1 MIYNFWWFFFDFF
14 REKLFIFWWKINN
27 FGVHFYIILIKK
39 NETLIYKIKMWFFVV
54 VASAGGLGVLLNAN
68 RLELKLA
75 LEAPH
80 ASVKAV
86 IDSSWQLDLPYS
98 YLCSETTSSNS
109 VDDATDG
116 SADNDEGITRTSVAA
131 DSCIINKIF
140 NNSIR
145 LASIF

>member
-1 MIYNFWWFFFDFF
+1 M
-14 REKLFIFWWKINN
+14 R
-27 FGVHFYIILIKK
+27 
-39 NETLIYKIKMWFFVV
+39 FFVV

-86 IDSSWQLDLPYS
+86 VDSSWQLDLPYS
-98 YLCSETTSSNS
+98 YLCSEITSSNS
-109 VDDATDG
+109 VDDATE
-116 SADNDEGITRTSVAA
+116 SADNDDGITRTSVAA